1 MSERTL
7 SRILYLVAMKW
18 INALGLILQFLAF
31 WFAAP
36 ELLGASTMARLEK
49 GLTKFF
55 SKLPLIFILL
65 LIGFYVGFYVI
76 GAMVKGIKAG
86 SEGIEKA
93 EIMQFY
99 IELGIASTLYF
110 LLIAFYKKIN
120 AWLYNKMAVPLILRL
135 IHENE
140 TRRIAL
146 FIGAILFSIGFL
158 MQLGVII
165 AS

>member
-1 MSERTL
+1 
-7 SRILYLVAMKW
+7 MKW

-36 ELLGASTMARLEK
+36 ELLGATTMGRLEK

-55 SKLPLIFILL
+55 SRLPLVLILT
-65 LIGFYVGFYVI
+65 LIGFYVAFYVV
-76 GAMVKGIKAG
+76 GALFKGIKAG
-86 SEGIEKA
+86 NEGIEKA

-120 AWLYNKMAVPLILRL
+120 NWLYHKMAVPLILRL

-146 FIGAILFSIGFL
+146 FIGAVLFTLGFL
-158 MQLGVII
+158 MQLGVVLLT
-165 AS
+165 